1 MGIIKATMLLCNVP
15 IFASMV
21 FVLYNYKKLSEEL
34 KVFSWFIVVSAIVQ
48 CIGLTLWHYSI
59 NNLFLNHF
67 FVPIGTVCITVFYN
81 KLFGAFLNSR
91 VVWIILVVFLLLTI
105 ANSLFLQPIDSFNSY
120 ALTMQCVLVVIFSL
134 ATFLL
139 LVNYGGQLSQH
150 INIKSINWIN
160 SGLFIYYSSALILFY
175 LGNTIISAFA
185 KEANRYVWMLHSFF
199 YFIMTGCFFIGLW
212 KHLRA

>member
-1 MGIIKATMLLCNVP
+1 MGVIKATILLSNAP

-21 FVLYNYKKLSEEL
+21 LAVVSYKKLSEEL
-34 KVFSWFIVVSAIVQ
+34 KLFSWFIFVSAIVQ
-48 CIGLTLWHYSI
+48 CIGLTLWHFSI

-67 FVPIGTVCITVFYN
+67 FVPLGTVCIIAFYN
-81 KLFGAFLNSR
+81 KLLGAFLNAKIVR
-91 VVWIILVVFLLLTI
+91 AILVVFILLTT
-105 ANSLFLQPIDSFNSY
+105 ANSIFFQPIHTFNSY

-139 LVNYGGQLSQH
+139 LVNYGGQLSKH

-175 LGNTIISAFA
+175 LGDIIISTFA
-185 KEANRYVWMLHSFF
+185 KEANRYVWMLHSIF
-199 YFIMTGCFFIGLW
+199 YVIMTGCFFIGLW